1 MKRLWFGLKA
11 GNLKKEP
18 VEMSKRVRHKD
29 KISTTSD
36 FGEFGSSPF
45 SSLDSNGLP
54 KAAPKSA
61 STKTEK
67 FKNVV
72 PIGKGER
79 LEIRREKSGRGGKT
93 VTTIKGFPVRINQ
106 NEKAKLLKTLKSSLG
121 TGGTWNASTMEL
133 QGDRRE
139 DVFCWFKN
147 AGFAPVLAGG

>member
-1 MKRLWFGLKA
+1 MR
-11 GNLKKEP
+11 
-18 VEMSKRVRHKD
+18 
-29 KISTTSD
+29 
-36 FGEFGSSPF
+36 EFGSSPF

-54 KAAPKSA
+54 EATPKSV

-106 NEKAKLLKTLKSSLG
+106 KERTKLLKILKSSLG

-147 AGFAPVLAGG
+147 AGFVTGACRRLKEFSLPFVFHLHGKQNLRNLF

>member
-1 MKRLWFGLKA
+1 
-11 GNLKKEP
+11 
-18 VEMSKRVRHKD
+18 VEMSKRARHKD
-29 KISTTSD
+29 KISTISD

-54 KAAPKSA
+54 DVAIKSA
-61 STKTEK
+61 STQAEK

-72 PIGKGER
+72 SIGKGER

-93 VTTIKGFPVRINQ
+93 VTTVKGFPVRVNQ
-106 NEKAKLLKTLKSSLG
+106 IERAKLLKTLKSSLG
-121 TGGTWNASTMEL
+121 TGGTWNTSTMEL